1 MQLQSNKG
9 ILFLITGAQGSGKTT
24 IGKKLASR
32 IKKEFGYTIYC
43 DGDILRKIFQFTDY
57 SYEGRKKLDELGVS
71 NLLNI
76 DSIWPN
82 LIKENYK
89 KYIEYSTLTPGS

>member
-1 MQLQSNKG
+1 MSLTKERIITELKVILANKYH
-9 ILFLITGAQGSGKTT
+9 LINIQEEIIVKENGKE
-24 IGKKLASR
+24 IA
-32 IKKEFGYTIYC
+32 
-43 DGDILRKIFQFTDY
+43 RKTNIHHIPPSD
-57 SYEGRKKLDELGVS
+57 EGRKKLDELGVS